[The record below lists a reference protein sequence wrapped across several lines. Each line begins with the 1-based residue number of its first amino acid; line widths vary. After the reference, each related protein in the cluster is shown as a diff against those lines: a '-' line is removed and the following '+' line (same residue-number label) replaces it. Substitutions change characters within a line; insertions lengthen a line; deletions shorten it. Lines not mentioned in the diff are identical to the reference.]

1 MGMSRFIGIST
12 AALLFALCL
21 LHVNWATG
29 GRWGDT
35 PLFEPPPAGT
45 LPVATRGAAFAW
57 WDTWL
62 YVPLGFLLAVGCLV
76 VVV

>member
-1 MGMSRFIGIST
+1 MSRLIGISI

-21 LHVNWATG
+21 LHVNRATG

-35 PLFEPPPAGT
+35 PLFQPPPAGT
-45 LPVATRGAAFAW
+45 LPVAMRGTTFAW

-62 YVPLGFLLAVGCLV
+62 HTPLCFLLAVGCLV
-76 VVV
+76 VAV